1 MKSTFE
7 KYLDLDLSPEKRA
20 AILKTKNQ
28 LLQERLAATGE
39 VFCTELHEEILNQ
52 ACREHGIIL

>member
-1 MKSTFE
+1 MKSDFE

-39 VFCTELHEEILNQ
+39 PFTTVLHEEILNL